1 MTRADFAARLA
12 QGPLL
17 LDGATGSNLMLAG
30 MPKGVC
36 AESWILDHPQTILDL
51 QRAYV
56 AAGSQVLL
64 APTFTASRPYL
75 SQHGIE
81 GDLASINRRL
91 VELSREAADGKAW
104 VAGDMTTMGRADVPY
119 ETMLAYYQEQA
130 QALVDAGVDLMIA
143 ETLMGHDEA
152 VAALEGCRM
161 AAADMPV
168 CCSFSVTA
176 DGMLYFG
183 GSVYEVAPQ
192 LAEFGADAVGINC
205 SVGPDQLE
213 HVIRVLREHLTVPVI
228 AKPNAG
234 MPEIDDQGNARYSM
248 DAVAFGRHMRVLYDA
263 GARVLGGCCGTE
275 PAYIAAVREMIGI
288 EAAR

>member
-1 MTRADFAARLA
+1 MTRNEFAARLA

-17 LDGATGSNLMLAG
+17 LDGATGSNLMKAG

-36 AESWILDHPQTILDL
+36 AETWILDHPQAILDL

-64 APTFTASRPYL
+64 APTFTAGRMYL
-75 SQHGIE
+75 SQHGLE
-81 GDLASINRRL
+81 GELKELNRCL
-91 VELSREAADGKAW
+91 VALSREAAQGKAW

-119 ETMLAYYQEQA
+119 ETMLEYYEEQA
-130 QALVDAGVDLMIA
+130 RALAEAGVDLILC

-152 VAALEGCRM
+152 MAALEGCRM
-161 AAADMPV
+161 AAAELPV

-183 GSVYEVAPQ
+183 GSVYEAAPQ
-192 LAEFGADAVGINC
+192 VAEFGADAVGINC

-213 HVIRVLREHLTVPVI
+213 SVVRALQESLTVPVI

-234 MPEIDDQGNARYSM
+234 MPEIDDQGNAHYSM
-248 DAVAFGRHMRVLYDA
+248 HAAEFGRHMAALHRA
-263 GARVLGGCCGTE
+263 GASILGGCCGTE
-275 PAYIAAVREMIGI
+275 PPYIAALK
-288 EAAR
+288 AAL

>member
-1 MTRADFAARLA
+1 MTRNEFAARLDH
-12 QGPLL
+12 GPLL
-17 LDGATGSNLMLAG
+17 LDGATGSNLMKAG

-36 AESWILDHPQTILDL
+36 AETWILDHPQAILDL

-64 APTFTASRPYL
+64 APTFTAGRMYL
-75 SQHGIE
+75 SQHGLE
-81 GDLASINRRL
+81 GELKELNRCL
-91 VELSREAADGKAW
+91 VALSREAAQGKAW

-119 ETMLAYYQEQA
+119 ETMLEYYHEQA
-130 QALVDAGVDLMIA
+130 QALAEAGVDLILC

-152 VAALEGCRM
+152 MAALEGCRM
-161 AAADMPV
+161 AAAELPV

-183 GSVYEVAPQ
+183 GSVYEAAPQ
-192 LAEFGADAVGINC
+192 VAEFGADAVGINC

-213 HVIRVLREHLTVPVI
+213 SVVRALRESLTVPVI

-234 MPEIDDQGNARYSM
+234 MPEIDDQGNAHYSM
-248 DAVAFGRHMRVLYDA
+248 HAADFGRHMAALHRA
-263 GARVLGGCCGTE
+263 GASILGGCCGTE
-275 PAYIAAVREMIGI
+275 PPYIAALK
-288 EAAR
+288 AAL

>member
-1 MTRADFAARLA
+1 MTRSEFAARLA

-17 LDGATGSNLMLAG
+17 LDGATGSNLMKAG

-36 AESWILDHPQTILDL
+36 AETWILDHPQAILDL

-64 APTFTASRPYL
+64 APTFTAGRMYL
-75 SQHGIE
+75 SQHGLE
-81 GDLASINRRL
+81 GELKELNRCL
-91 VELSREAADGKAW
+91 VALSREAAQGKAW

-119 ETMLAYYQEQA
+119 ETMLEYYHEQA
-130 QALVDAGVDLMIA
+130 RALAEAGVDLILC

-152 VAALEGCRM
+152 MAALEGCRM
-161 AAADMPV
+161 AAAELPV

-183 GSVYEVAPQ
+183 GSVYEAAPQ
-192 LAEFGADAVGINC
+192 VAEFGADAVGINC

-213 HVIRVLREHLTVPVI
+213 SVVRALRESLTVPVI

-234 MPEIDDQGNARYSM
+234 MPEIDDQGNAHYSM
-248 DAVAFGRHMRVLYDA
+248 HAADFGRHMAALHRA
-263 GARVLGGCCGTE
+263 GASILGGCCGTE
-275 PAYIAAVREMIGI
+275 PPYIAALK
-288 EAAR
+288 AAL

>member
-1 MTRADFAARLA
+1 MTRREFAVRLA
-12 QGPLL
+12 QGPLI
-17 LDGATGSNLMLAG
+17 LDGATGSNLMKAG

-36 AESWILDHPQTILDL
+36 AESWILDHPQVILAL

-64 APTFTASRPYL
+64 APTFTASRIYL
-75 SQHGIE
+75 SQHGLDGQLE
-81 GDLASINRRL
+81 QINRRL
-91 VELSREAADGKAW
+91 VALSREAAGGKAW
-104 VAGDMTTMGRADVPY
+104 VSGDMTTMGRADVPY
-119 ETMLAYYQEQA
+119 ETMLEYYTEQA
-130 QALVDAGVDLMIA
+130 RALVEAGVDLILC

-152 VAALEGCRM
+152 MAALEACRM
-161 AAADMPV
+161 AAEDLAV

-192 LAEFGADAVGINC
+192 VAEFGADAVGINC

-213 HVIRVLREHLTVPVI
+213 SVIRTLRGSLTVPVI

-234 MPEIDDQGNARYSM
+234 MPEIDEAGHAHYSM
-248 DAVAFGRHMRVLYDA
+248 DAAAFGRHMAALHRA
-263 GARVLGGCCGTE
+263 GATVLGGCCGTE
-275 PAYIAAVREMIGI
+275 PAYIQSLCAALQG
-288 EAAR
+288 

>member
-1 MTRADFAARLA
+1 MTRNEFAARLA

-17 LDGATGSNLMLAG
+17 LDGATGSNLMKAG

-36 AESWILDHPQTILDL
+36 AETWILDHPQAILEL

-64 APTFTASRPYL
+64 APTFTAGRMYL
-75 SQHGIE
+75 SRHGLE
-81 GDLASINRRL
+81 GELKALNRRL
-91 VELSREAADGKAW
+91 VALSREAAQGKAW

-119 ETMLAYYQEQA
+119 ETMLEYYHEQA
-130 QALVDAGVDLMIA
+130 QALAEAGVDLILC

-152 VAALEGCRM
+152 MAALEGCRM
-161 AAADMPV
+161 AAAELPV

-183 GSVYEVAPQ
+183 GSVYEAAPQ
-192 LAEFGADAVGINC
+192 VAEFGADAVGINC

-213 HVIRVLREHLTVPVI
+213 SVVRALRESLTVPVI

-234 MPEIDDQGNARYSM
+234 MPEIDDQGNAHYSM
-248 DAVAFGRHMRVLYDA
+248 HAADFGRHMAALHRA
-263 GARVLGGCCGTE
+263 GASILGGCCGTE
-275 PAYIAAVREMIGI
+275 PPYIAALK
-288 EAAR
+288 AAL

>member
-1 MTRADFAARLA
+1 MTRNEFAARLA

-17 LDGATGSNLMLAG
+17 LDGATGSNLMKAG

-36 AESWILDHPQTILDL
+36 AETWILDHPQAILDL

-64 APTFTASRPYL
+64 APTFTAGRMYL
-75 SQHGIE
+75 SQHGLE
-81 GDLASINRRL
+81 GELKALNRRL
-91 VELSREAADGKAW
+91 VALSREAAQGKAW

-119 ETMLAYYQEQA
+119 ETMLEYYEEQA
-130 QALVDAGVDLMIA
+130 RALAEAGVDLILC

-152 VAALEGCRM
+152 MAALEGCRM
-161 AAADMPV
+161 AAAELPV

-183 GSVYEVAPQ
+183 GSVYEAAPQ
-192 LAEFGADAVGINC
+192 VAEFGADAVGINC

-213 HVIRVLREHLTVPVI
+213 SVVRALQESLTVPVI

-234 MPEIDDQGNARYSM
+234 MPEIDDQGNAHYSM
-248 DAVAFGRHMRVLYDA
+248 HAADFGRHMAALHRA
-263 GARVLGGCCGTE
+263 GASILGGCCGTE
-275 PAYIAAVREMIGI
+275 PPYIAALK
-288 EAAR
+288 AAL

>member
-1 MTRADFAARLA
+1 MTRNEFAARLA

-17 LDGATGSNLMLAG
+17 LDGATGSNLMKAG

-36 AESWILDHPQTILDL
+36 AETWILDHPQAILEL

-64 APTFTASRPYL
+64 APTFTAGRMYL
-75 SQHGIE
+75 SQHGLE
-81 GDLASINRRL
+81 GELKALNRRL
-91 VELSREAADGKAW
+91 VALSREAAQGKAW

-119 ETMLAYYQEQA
+119 ETMLEYYEEQA
-130 QALVDAGVDLMIA
+130 RALAEAGVDLILC

-152 VAALEGCRM
+152 MAALEGCRM
-161 AAADMPV
+161 AAAELPV

-183 GSVYEVAPQ
+183 GSVYEAAPQ
-192 LAEFGADAVGINC
+192 VAEFGADAVGINC

-213 HVIRVLREHLTVPVI
+213 SVVRALQESLTVPVI

-234 MPEIDDQGNARYSM
+234 MPEIDDQGNAHYSM
-248 DAVAFGRHMRVLYDA
+248 HAADFGRHMAALHRA
-263 GARVLGGCCGTE
+263 GASILGGCCGTE
-275 PAYIAAVREMIGI
+275 PPYIAALK
-288 EAAR
+288 AAL

>member
-1 MTRADFAARLA
+1 MTRNEFAARLA

-17 LDGATGSNLMLAG
+17 LDGATGSNLMKAG

-36 AESWILDHPQTILDL
+36 AETWILDHPQAILEL

-64 APTFTASRPYL
+64 APTFTAGRMYL
-75 SQHGIE
+75 SQHGLE
-81 GDLASINRRL
+81 GELKALNRRL
-91 VELSREAADGKAW
+91 VALSREAAQGKAW

-119 ETMLAYYQEQA
+119 ETMLEYYHEQA
-130 QALVDAGVDLMIA
+130 QALAEAGVDLILC

-152 VAALEGCRM
+152 MAALEGCRM
-161 AAADMPV
+161 AAAELPV

-183 GSVYEVAPQ
+183 GSVYEAAPQ
-192 LAEFGADAVGINC
+192 VAEFGADAVGINC

-213 HVIRVLREHLTVPVI
+213 SVVRALQESLTVPVI

-234 MPEIDDQGNARYSM
+234 MPEIDDQGNAHYSM
-248 DAVAFGRHMRVLYDA
+248 HAADFGRHMAALHRA
-263 GARVLGGCCGTE
+263 GASILGGCCGTE
-275 PAYIAAVREMIGI
+275 PPYIAALK
-288 EAAR
+288 AAL

>member
-1 MTRADFAARLA
+1 MTRSEFAARLA

-17 LDGATGSNLMLAG
+17 LDGATGSNLMKAG

-36 AESWILDHPQTILDL
+36 AETWILDHPQAILEL

-64 APTFTASRPYL
+64 APTFTAGRMYL
-75 SQHGIE
+75 SQHGLE
-81 GDLASINRRL
+81 GELKELNRRL
-91 VELSREAADGKAW
+91 VALSREAAQGKAW

-119 ETMLAYYQEQA
+119 ETMLEYYHEQA
-130 QALVDAGVDLMIA
+130 QALAEAGVDLILC

-152 VAALEGCRM
+152 MAALEGCRM
-161 AAADMPV
+161 AAAELPV

-183 GSVYEVAPQ
+183 GSVYEAAPQ
-192 LAEFGADAVGINC
+192 VAEFGADAVGINC

-213 HVIRVLREHLTVPVI
+213 SVVRALQESLTVPVI

-234 MPEIDDQGNARYSM
+234 MPEIDDQGNAHYSM
-248 DAVAFGRHMRVLYDA
+248 HAADFGRHMAALHRA
-263 GARVLGGCCGTE
+263 GASILGGCCGTE
-275 PAYIAAVREMIGI
+275 PPYIAALK
-288 EAAR
+288 AAL

>member
-1 MTRADFAARLA
+1 MTRSEFAARLA

-17 LDGATGSNLMLAG
+17 LDGATGSNLMKAG

-36 AESWILDHPQTILDL
+36 AETWILDHPQAILDL

-64 APTFTASRPYL
+64 APTFTAGRMYL
-75 SQHGIE
+75 SQHGLE
-81 GDLASINRRL
+81 GELKELNRCL
-91 VELSREAADGKAW
+91 VALSREAAQGKAW

-119 ETMLAYYQEQA
+119 ETMLEYYTEQA
-130 QALVDAGVDLMIA
+130 RALVDAEVDLILC
-143 ETLMGHDEA
+143 ETLMGFEEA
-152 VAALEGCRM
+152 MAALEGCRM
-161 AAADMPV
+161 ADADLPV

-183 GSVYEVAPQ
+183 GSVFEAAPQ
-192 LAEFGADAVGINC
+192 LEGFGADAVGTNC

-213 HVIRVLREHLTVPVI
+213 SVVRSLRESLSVPVI

-234 MPEIDDQGNARYSM
+234 MPEIDAQGNARYSM
-248 DAVAFGRHMRVLYDA
+248 NAEEFGRHMAALHRA
-263 GARVLGGCCGTE
+263 GAVILGGCCGTE
-275 PAYIAAVREMIGI
+275 PAYIRSLCAALQG
-288 EAAR
+288 

>member
-1 MTRADFAARLA
+1 MTRNEFAARLA

-17 LDGATGSNLMLAG
+17 LDGATGSNLMKAG

-36 AESWILDHPQTILDL
+36 AETWILDHPQAILDL

-64 APTFTASRPYL
+64 APTFTAGRMYL
-75 SQHGIE
+75 SQHGLE
-81 GDLASINRRL
+81 GELKELNRCL
-91 VELSREAADGKAW
+91 VALSREAAQGQAW

-119 ETMLAYYQEQA
+119 ETMLEYYEEQA
-130 QALVDAGVDLMIA
+130 RALAEAGVDLILC

-152 VAALEGCRM
+152 MAALEGCRM
-161 AAADMPV
+161 AAAELPV

-183 GSVYEVAPQ
+183 GSVYEAAPQ
-192 LAEFGADAVGINC
+192 VAEFGADAVGINC

-213 HVIRVLREHLTVPVI
+213 SVVRALRESLTVPVI

-234 MPEIDDQGNARYSM
+234 MPEIDDQGNAHYSM
-248 DAVAFGRHMRVLYDA
+248 HAADFGRHMAALHRA
-263 GARVLGGCCGTE
+263 GASILGGCCGTE
-275 PAYIAAVREMIGI
+275 PPYIAALK
-288 EAAR
+288 AAL

>member
-1 MTRADFAARLA
+1 MTRSEFAARLA

-17 LDGATGSNLMLAG
+17 LDGATGSNLMKAG

-36 AESWILDHPQTILDL
+36 AETWILDHPQAILDL

-64 APTFTASRPYL
+64 APTFTAGRMYL
-75 SQHGIE
+75 SQHGLE
-81 GDLASINRRL
+81 GELKELNRRL
-91 VELSREAADGKAW
+91 VALSREAAQGKAW

-119 ETMLAYYQEQA
+119 ETMLEYYHEQA
-130 QALVDAGVDLMIA
+130 QALAEAGVDLILC

-152 VAALEGCRM
+152 MAALEGCRM
-161 AAADMPV
+161 AAAELPV

-183 GSVYEVAPQ
+183 GSVYEAAPQ
-192 LAEFGADAVGINC
+192 VAEFGADAVGINC

-213 HVIRVLREHLTVPVI
+213 SVVRALRESLTVPVI

-234 MPEIDDQGNARYSM
+234 MPEIDDQGNAHYSM
-248 DAVAFGRHMRVLYDA
+248 HAADFGRHMAALHRA
-263 GARVLGGCCGTE
+263 GASILGGCCGTE
-275 PAYIAAVREMIGI
+275 PPYIAALK
-288 EAAR
+288 AAL

>member
-1 MTRADFAARLA
+1 MTRNEFAARLA

-17 LDGATGSNLMLAG
+17 LDGATGSNLMKAG

-36 AESWILDHPQTILDL
+36 AETWILDHPQAILDL

-64 APTFTASRPYL
+64 APTFTAGRMYL
-75 SQHGIE
+75 SRHGLE
-81 GDLASINRRL
+81 GELKALNRRL
-91 VELSREAADGKAW
+91 VALSREAAQGKAW

-119 ETMLAYYQEQA
+119 ETMLEYYHEQA
-130 QALVDAGVDLMIA
+130 QALAEAGVDLILC

-152 VAALEGCRM
+152 MAALEGCRM
-161 AAADMPV
+161 AAAELPV

-183 GSVYEVAPQ
+183 GSVYEAAPQ
-192 LAEFGADAVGINC
+192 VAEFGADAVGINC

-213 HVIRVLREHLTVPVI
+213 SVVRALRESLTVPVI

-234 MPEIDDQGNARYSM
+234 MPEIDDQGNAHYSM
-248 DAVAFGRHMRVLYDA
+248 HAADFGRHMAALHRA
-263 GARVLGGCCGTE
+263 GASILGGCCGTE
-275 PAYIAAVREMIGI
+275 PPYIAALK
-288 EAAR
+288 AAL

>member
-1 MTRADFAARLA
+1 MTRSEFAARLA

-17 LDGATGSNLMLAG
+17 LDGATGSNLMKAG

-36 AESWILDHPQTILDL
+36 AETWILDHPQAILDL

-64 APTFTASRPYL
+64 APTFTAGRMYL
-75 SQHGIE
+75 SQHGLGGE
-81 GDLASINRRL
+81 LKELNRCL
-91 VELSREAADGKAW
+91 VALSREAAQGKAW

-119 ETMLAYYQEQA
+119 ETMLEYYHEQA
-130 QALVDAGVDLMIA
+130 QALAEAGVDLILC

-152 VAALEGCRM
+152 MAALEGCRM
-161 AAADMPV
+161 AAAELPV

-183 GSVYEVAPQ
+183 GSVYEAAPQ
-192 LAEFGADAVGINC
+192 VAEFGADAVGINC

-213 HVIRVLREHLTVPVI
+213 SVVRTLRESLTVPVI

-234 MPEIDDQGNARYSM
+234 MPEIDDQGNAHYSM
-248 DAVAFGRHMRVLYDA
+248 HAADFGRHMAALHRA
-263 GARVLGGCCGTE
+263 GASILGGCCGTE
-275 PAYIAAVREMIGI
+275 PPYIAALK
-288 EAAR
+288 AAL

>member
-1 MTRADFAARLA
+1 MTRNEFAARLA

-17 LDGATGSNLMLAG
+17 LDGATGSNLMKAG

-36 AESWILDHPQTILDL
+36 AETWILDHPQAILDL

-64 APTFTASRPYL
+64 APTFTAGRMYL
-75 SQHGIE
+75 SQHGLE
-81 GDLASINRRL
+81 GELKELNRCL
-91 VELSREAADGKAW
+91 VALSREAAQGKAW

-119 ETMLAYYQEQA
+119 ETMLEYYHEQA
-130 QALVDAGVDLMIA
+130 RALAEAGVDLILC

-152 VAALEGCRM
+152 MAALEGCRM
-161 AAADMPV
+161 AAEELPV

-183 GSVYEVAPQ
+183 GSVYEAAPQ
-192 LAEFGADAVGINC
+192 VAEFGADAVGINC

-213 HVIRVLREHLTVPVI
+213 SVVRALRESLTVPVI

-234 MPEIDDQGNARYSM
+234 MPEIDDQGNAHYSM
-248 DAVAFGRHMRVLYDA
+248 HAADFGRHMAALHRA
-263 GARVLGGCCGTE
+263 GASILGGCCGTE
-275 PAYIAAVREMIGI
+275 PPYIAALK
-288 EAAR
+288 AAL

>member
-1 MTRADFAARLA
+1 MTRSEFAARLA

-17 LDGATGSNLMLAG
+17 LDGATGSNLMKAG

-36 AESWILDHPQTILDL
+36 AETWILDHPQAILDL

-64 APTFTASRPYL
+64 APTFTAGRMYL
-75 SQHGIE
+75 SQHGLE
-81 GDLASINRRL
+81 GELKGLNRCL
-91 VELSREAADGKAW
+91 VALSREAAQGKAW

-119 ETMLAYYQEQA
+119 ETMLEYYHEQA
-130 QALVDAGVDLMIA
+130 RALAEAGVDLILC

-152 VAALEGCRM
+152 MAALEGCRM
-161 AAADMPV
+161 AAAELPV

-183 GSVYEVAPQ
+183 GSVYEAAPQ
-192 LAEFGADAVGINC
+192 VAEFGADAVGINC

-213 HVIRVLREHLTVPVI
+213 SVVRALQESLTVPVI

-234 MPEIDDQGNARYSM
+234 MPEIDDQGNAHYSM
-248 DAVAFGRHMRVLYDA
+248 HAADFGRHMAALHRA
-263 GARVLGGCCGTE
+263 GASILGGCCGTE
-275 PAYIAAVREMIGI
+275 PPYIAALK
-288 EAAR
+288 AAL

>member
-1 MTRADFAARLA
+1 MTRNEFAARLA

-17 LDGATGSNLMLAG
+17 LDGATGSNLMKAG

-36 AESWILDHPQTILDL
+36 AETWILDHPQAILDL

-64 APTFTASRPYL
+64 APTFTAGRMYL
-75 SQHGIE
+75 SRHGLE
-81 GDLASINRRL
+81 GELKALNRRL
-91 VELSREAADGKAW
+91 VALSREAAQGKAW

-119 ETMLAYYQEQA
+119 ETMLEYYHEQA
-130 QALVDAGVDLMIA
+130 QALAEAGVDLILC

-152 VAALEGCRM
+152 MAALEGCRM
-161 AAADMPV
+161 AAAELPV

-183 GSVYEVAPQ
+183 GSVYEAAPQ
-192 LAEFGADAVGINC
+192 VAEFGADAVGINC

-213 HVIRVLREHLTVPVI
+213 SVVRALQESLTVPVI

-234 MPEIDDQGNARYSM
+234 MPEIDDQGNAHYSM
-248 DAVAFGRHMRVLYDA
+248 HAADFGRHMAALHRA
-263 GARVLGGCCGTE
+263 GASILGGCCGTE
-275 PAYIAAVREMIGI
+275 PPYIAALK
-288 EAAR
+288 AAL

>member
-1 MTRADFAARLA
+1 MTRSEFAARLA

-17 LDGATGSNLMLAG
+17 LDGATGSNLMKAG

-36 AESWILDHPQTILDL
+36 AETWILDHPQAILDL

-64 APTFTASRPYL
+64 APTFTAGRMYL
-75 SQHGIE
+75 SQHGLE
-81 GDLASINRRL
+81 GELKALNRRL
-91 VELSREAADGKAW
+91 VALSQEAAQGQAW

-119 ETMLAYYQEQA
+119 ETMLEYYHEQA
-130 QALVDAGVDLMIA
+130 RALAEAGVDLILC

-152 VAALEGCRM
+152 MAALEGCRM
-161 AAADMPV
+161 AAAELPV

-183 GSVYEVAPQ
+183 GSVYEAAPQ
-192 LAEFGADAVGINC
+192 VAEFGADAVGINC

-213 HVIRVLREHLTVPVI
+213 SVVRALQESLTVPVI

-234 MPEIDDQGNARYSM
+234 MPEIDDQGNAHYSM
-248 DAVAFGRHMRVLYDA
+248 HAADFGRHMAALHRA
-263 GARVLGGCCGTE
+263 GASILGGCCGTE
-275 PAYIAAVREMIGI
+275 PPYIAALK
-288 EAAR
+288 AAL

>member
-1 MTRADFAARLA
+1 MTRSEFAARLA

-17 LDGATGSNLMLAG
+17 LDGATGSNLMKAG

-36 AESWILDHPQTILDL
+36 AETWILDHPQAILDL

-64 APTFTASRPYL
+64 APTFTAGRMYL
-75 SQHGIE
+75 SQHGLE
-81 GDLASINRRL
+81 GELKELNRRL
-91 VELSREAADGKAW
+91 VALSREAAQGKAW

-119 ETMLAYYQEQA
+119 ETMLEYYHEQA
-130 QALVDAGVDLMIA
+130 QALAEAGVDLILC

-152 VAALEGCRM
+152 MAALEGCRM
-161 AAADMPV
+161 AAAELPV

-183 GSVYEVAPQ
+183 GSVYEAAPQ
-192 LAEFGADAVGINC
+192 VAEFGADAVGINC

-213 HVIRVLREHLTVPVI
+213 SVVRALRESLTVPVI

-234 MPEIDDQGNARYSM
+234 MPEIDDQGNAHYSM
-248 DAVAFGRHMRVLYDA
+248 HAADFGRHMAALHRA
-263 GARVLGGCCGTE
+263 GASILGGCCGTE
-275 PAYIAAVREMIGI
+275 PPYISALKAAL
-288 EAAR
+288 

>member
-1 MTRADFAARLA
+1 MTRNEFAARLA

-17 LDGATGSNLMLAG
+17 LDGATGSNLMKAG

-36 AESWILDHPQTILDL
+36 AETWILDHPQAILEL

-64 APTFTASRPYL
+64 APTFTAGRMYL
-75 SQHGIE
+75 SQHGLE
-81 GDLASINRRL
+81 GELKELNRCL
-91 VELSREAADGKAW
+91 VALSREAAQGKAW

-119 ETMLAYYQEQA
+119 ETMLEYYHEQA
-130 QALVDAGVDLMIA
+130 QALAEAGVDLILC

-152 VAALEGCRM
+152 MAALEGCRM
-161 AAADMPV
+161 AAAELPV

-183 GSVYEVAPQ
+183 GSVYEAAPQ
-192 LAEFGADAVGINC
+192 VAEFGADAVGINC

-213 HVIRVLREHLTVPVI
+213 SVVRALQESLTVPVI

-234 MPEIDDQGNARYSM
+234 MPEIDDQGNAHYSM
-248 DAVAFGRHMRVLYDA
+248 HAADFGRHMAALHRA
-263 GARVLGGCCGTE
+263 GASILGGCCGTE
-275 PAYIAAVREMIGI
+275 PPYIAALK
-288 EAAR
+288 AAL

>member
-1 MTRADFAARLA
+1 MTRNEFAARLA

-17 LDGATGSNLMLAG
+17 LDGATGSNLMKAG

-36 AESWILDHPQTILDL
+36 AETWILDHPQAILDL

-64 APTFTASRPYL
+64 APTFTAGRMYL
-75 SQHGIE
+75 SQHGLE
-81 GDLASINRRL
+81 GELKELNRRL
-91 VELSREAADGKAW
+91 VALSREAAQGQAW

-119 ETMLAYYQEQA
+119 ETMLEYYEEQA
-130 QALVDAGVDLMIA
+130 RALAEAGVDLILC

-152 VAALEGCRM
+152 MAALEGCRM
-161 AAADMPV
+161 AAAELPV

-183 GSVYEVAPQ
+183 GSVYEAAPQ
-192 LAEFGADAVGINC
+192 VAEFGADAVGINC

-213 HVIRVLREHLTVPVI
+213 SVVRALQESLTVPVI

-234 MPEIDDQGNARYSM
+234 MPEIDDQGNAHYSM
-248 DAVAFGRHMRVLYDA
+248 EAADFGRHMAALHRA
-263 GARVLGGCCGTE
+263 GASILGGCCGTE
-275 PAYIAAVREMIGI
+275 PAYIAALK
-288 EAAR
+288 AAL

>member
-1 MTRADFAARLA
+1 MTRSEFAARLA

-17 LDGATGSNLMLAG
+17 LDGATGSNLMKAG

-36 AESWILDHPQTILDL
+36 AETWILDHPQAILDL

-64 APTFTASRPYL
+64 APTFTAGRIYL
-75 SQHGIE
+75 SQHGLE
-81 GDLASINRRL
+81 GELKALNRRL
-91 VELSREAADGKAW
+91 VALSREAAQGKAW

-119 ETMLAYYQEQA
+119 ETMLEYYEEQA
-130 QALVDAGVDLMIA
+130 RALAEAGVDLILC

-152 VAALEGCRM
+152 MAALEGCRM
-161 AAADMPV
+161 AAAELPV

-183 GSVYEVAPQ
+183 GSVYEAAPQ
-192 LAEFGADAVGINC
+192 VAEFGADAVGINC

-213 HVIRVLREHLTVPVI
+213 SVVRALQESLTVPVI

-234 MPEIDDQGNARYSM
+234 MPEIDDQGNAHYSM
-248 DAVAFGRHMRVLYDA
+248 HAADFGRHMAALHRA
-263 GARVLGGCCGTE
+263 GASILGGCCGTE
-275 PAYIAAVREMIGI
+275 PPYIAALK
-288 EAAR
+288 AAL

>member
-1 MTRADFAARLA
+1 MTRNEFAARLA

-17 LDGATGSNLMLAG
+17 LDGATGSNLMKAG

-36 AESWILDHPQTILDL
+36 AETWILDHPQAILDL

-64 APTFTASRPYL
+64 APTFTAGRIYL
-75 SQHGIE
+75 SQHGLE
-81 GDLASINRRL
+81 GELKGLNRCL
-91 VELSREAADGKAW
+91 VALSREAAQGKAW

-119 ETMLAYYQEQA
+119 ETMLEYYHEQA
-130 QALVDAGVDLMIA
+130 QALAEAGVDLILC

-152 VAALEGCRM
+152 MAALEGCRM
-161 AAADMPV
+161 AAEELPV

-183 GSVYEVAPQ
+183 GSVYEAAPQ
-192 LAEFGADAVGINC
+192 VAEFGADAVGINC

-213 HVIRVLREHLTVPVI
+213 SVVRTLRESLTVPVI

-234 MPEIDDQGNARYSM
+234 MPEIDDQGNAHYSM
-248 DAVAFGRHMRVLYDA
+248 HAADFGRHMAALHRA
-263 GARVLGGCCGTE
+263 GASILGGCCGTE
-275 PAYIAAVREMIGI
+275 PPYIAALK
-288 EAAR
+288 AAL

>member
-1 MTRADFAARLA
+1 MTRSEFAARLA

-17 LDGATGSNLMLAG
+17 LDGATGSNLMKAG

-36 AESWILDHPQTILDL
+36 AETWILDHPQAILEL

-64 APTFTASRPYL
+64 APTFTAGRMYL
-75 SQHGIE
+75 SQHGLE
-81 GDLASINRRL
+81 GELKELNRCL
-91 VELSREAADGKAW
+91 VALSREAAQGKAW

-119 ETMLAYYQEQA
+119 ETMLEYYHEQA
-130 QALVDAGVDLMIA
+130 QALAEAGVDLILC

-152 VAALEGCRM
+152 MAALEGCRM
-161 AAADMPV
+161 AAAELPV

-183 GSVYEVAPQ
+183 GSVYEAAPQ
-192 LAEFGADAVGINC
+192 VAEFGADAVGINC

-213 HVIRVLREHLTVPVI
+213 SVVRALRESLTVPVI

-234 MPEIDDQGNARYSM
+234 MPEIDDQGNAHYSM
-248 DAVAFGRHMRVLYDA
+248 HAADFGRHMAALHRA
-263 GARVLGGCCGTE
+263 GASILGGCCGTE
-275 PAYIAAVREMIGI
+275 PPYIAALK
-288 EAAR
+288 AAL

>member
-1 MTRADFAARLA
+1 MTRSEFAAKLA

-17 LDGATGSNLMLAG
+17 LDGATGSNLMKAG

-36 AESWILDHPQTILDL
+36 AETWILDHPQAILDL

-64 APTFTASRPYL
+64 APTFTAGRIYL
-75 SQHGIE
+75 SQHGLE
-81 GDLASINRRL
+81 GELKELNRRL
-91 VELSREAADGKAW
+91 VALSREAAQGKAW

-119 ETMLAYYQEQA
+119 ETMLEYYHEQA
-130 QALVDAGVDLMIA
+130 QALAEAGVDLILC

-152 VAALEGCRM
+152 MAALEGCRM
-161 AAADMPV
+161 AAAELPV

-183 GSVYEVAPQ
+183 GSVYEAAPQ
-192 LAEFGADAVGINC
+192 VAEFGADAVGINC

-213 HVIRVLREHLTVPVI
+213 SVVRALQESLTVPVI

-234 MPEIDDQGNARYSM
+234 MPEIDDQGNAHYSM
-248 DAVAFGRHMRVLYDA
+248 HAADFGRHMAALHRA
-263 GARVLGGCCGTE
+263 GASILGGCCGTE
-275 PAYIAAVREMIGI
+275 PPYIAALK
-288 EAAR
+288 AAL

>member
-1 MTRADFAARLA
+1 MTRNEFAARLA

-17 LDGATGSNLMLAG
+17 LDGATGSNLMKAG

-36 AESWILDHPQTILDL
+36 AETWILDHPQAILDL

-64 APTFTASRPYL
+64 APTFTAGRMYL
-75 SQHGIE
+75 SQHGLE
-81 GDLASINRRL
+81 GELKGLNRCL
-91 VELSREAADGKAW
+91 VALSREAAQGKAW

-119 ETMLAYYQEQA
+119 ETMLEYYHEQA
-130 QALVDAGVDLMIA
+130 QALAEAGVDLILC

-152 VAALEGCRM
+152 MAALEGCRM
-161 AAADMPV
+161 AAAELPV

-183 GSVYEVAPQ
+183 GSVYEAAPQ
-192 LAEFGADAVGINC
+192 VAEFGADAVGINC

-213 HVIRVLREHLTVPVI
+213 SVVRALQESLTVPVI

-234 MPEIDDQGNARYSM
+234 MPEIDDQGNAHYSM
-248 DAVAFGRHMRVLYDA
+248 HAADFGRHMAALHRA
-263 GARVLGGCCGTE
+263 GASILGGCCGTE
-275 PAYIAAVREMIGI
+275 PPYIAALK
-288 EAAR
+288 AAL

>member
-1 MTRADFAARLA
+1 MTRNEFAARLA

-17 LDGATGSNLMLAG
+17 LDGATGSNLMKAG

-36 AESWILDHPQTILDL
+36 AETWILDHPQAILEL

-64 APTFTASRPYL
+64 APTFTAGRMYL
-75 SQHGIE
+75 SQHGLE
-81 GDLASINRRL
+81 GELKELNRCL
-91 VELSREAADGKAW
+91 VALSREAAQGKAW

-119 ETMLAYYQEQA
+119 ETMLEYYHEQA
-130 QALVDAGVDLMIA
+130 QALAEAGVDLILC

-152 VAALEGCRM
+152 MAALEGCRM
-161 AAADMPV
+161 AAAELPV

-183 GSVYEVAPQ
+183 GSVYEAAPQ
-192 LAEFGADAVGINC
+192 VAEFGADAVGINC

-213 HVIRVLREHLTVPVI
+213 SVVRALRESLTVPVI

-234 MPEIDDQGNARYSM
+234 MPEIDDQGNAHYSM
-248 DAVAFGRHMRVLYDA
+248 HAADFGRHMAALHRA
-263 GARVLGGCCGTE
+263 GASILGGCCGTE
-275 PAYIAAVREMIGI
+275 PPYIAALK
-288 EAAR
+288 AAL

>member
-1 MTRADFAARLA
+1 MTRNEFAARLA

-17 LDGATGSNLMLAG
+17 LDGATGSNLMKAG

-36 AESWILDHPQTILDL
+36 AETWILDHPQAILEL

-64 APTFTASRPYL
+64 APTFTAGRMYL
-75 SQHGIE
+75 SQHGLE
-81 GDLASINRRL
+81 GELKELNRCL
-91 VELSREAADGKAW
+91 VALSREAAQGKAW

-119 ETMLAYYQEQA
+119 ETMLEYYEEQA
-130 QALVDAGVDLMIA
+130 RALAEAGVDLILC

-152 VAALEGCRM
+152 MAALEGCRM
-161 AAADMPV
+161 AAAELPV

-183 GSVYEVAPQ
+183 GSVYEAAPQ
-192 LAEFGADAVGINC
+192 VAEFGADAVGINC

-213 HVIRVLREHLTVPVI
+213 SVVRALRESLTVPVI

-234 MPEIDDQGNARYSM
+234 MPEIDDQGNAHYSM
-248 DAVAFGRHMRVLYDA
+248 HAADFGRHMAALHRA
-263 GARVLGGCCGTE
+263 GASILGGCCGTE
-275 PAYIAAVREMIGI
+275 PAYIAALK
-288 EAAR
+288 AAL

>member
-1 MTRADFAARLA
+1 MTRNEFAARLA

-17 LDGATGSNLMLAG
+17 LDGATGSNLMKAG

-36 AESWILDHPQTILDL
+36 AETWILDHPQAILDL

-64 APTFTASRPYL
+64 APTFTAGRMYL
-75 SQHGIE
+75 SQHGLE
-81 GDLASINRRL
+81 GELKELNRCL
-91 VELSREAADGKAW
+91 VALSREAAQGKAW

-119 ETMLAYYQEQA
+119 ETMLEYYHEQA
-130 QALVDAGVDLMIA
+130 QALAEAGVDLILC

-152 VAALEGCRM
+152 MAALEGCRM
-161 AAADMPV
+161 AAAELPV

-183 GSVYEVAPQ
+183 GSVYEAAPQ
-192 LAEFGADAVGINC
+192 VAEFGADAVGINC

-213 HVIRVLREHLTVPVI
+213 SVVRALQESLTVPVI

-234 MPEIDDQGNARYSM
+234 MPEIDDQGNAHYSM
-248 DAVAFGRHMRVLYDA
+248 HAADFGRHMAALHRA
-263 GARVLGGCCGTE
+263 GASILGGCCGTE
-275 PAYIAAVREMIGI
+275 PPYIAALK
-288 EAAR
+288 AAL

>member
-1 MTRADFAARLA
+1 MTRSEFAARLA

-17 LDGATGSNLMLAG
+17 LDGATGSNLMKAG

-36 AESWILDHPQTILDL
+36 AETWILDHPQAILDL

-64 APTFTASRPYL
+64 APTFTAGRIYL
-75 SQHGIE
+75 SQHGLE
-81 GDLASINRRL
+81 GELKELNRRL
-91 VELSREAADGKAW
+91 VALSREAAQGKAW

-119 ETMLAYYQEQA
+119 ETMLEYYHEQA
-130 QALVDAGVDLMIA
+130 QALAEAGVDLILC

-152 VAALEGCRM
+152 MAALEGCRM
-161 AAADMPV
+161 AAAELPV

-183 GSVYEVAPQ
+183 GSVYEAAPQ
-192 LAEFGADAVGINC
+192 VAEFGADAVGINC

-213 HVIRVLREHLTVPVI
+213 SVVRALQESLTVPVI

-234 MPEIDDQGNARYSM
+234 MPEIDDQGNAHYSM
-248 DAVAFGRHMRVLYDA
+248 HAADFGRHMAALHRA
-263 GARVLGGCCGTE
+263 GASILGGCCGTE
-275 PAYIAAVREMIGI
+275 PPYIAALK
-288 EAAR
+288 AAL

>member
-1 MTRADFAARLA
+1 MTRSEFAARLA

-17 LDGATGSNLMLAG
+17 LDGATGSNLMKAG

-36 AESWILDHPQTILDL
+36 AETWILDHPQAILDL

-64 APTFTASRPYL
+64 APTFTAGRMYL
-75 SQHGIE
+75 SQHGLE
-81 GDLASINRRL
+81 GELKELNRCL
-91 VELSREAADGKAW
+91 VALSREAAQGKAW

-119 ETMLAYYQEQA
+119 ETMLEYYHEQA
-130 QALVDAGVDLMIA
+130 QALAEAGVDLILC

-152 VAALEGCRM
+152 MAALEGCRM
-161 AAADMPV
+161 AAAELPV

-183 GSVYEVAPQ
+183 GSVYEAAPQ
-192 LAEFGADAVGINC
+192 VAEFGADAVGINC

-213 HVIRVLREHLTVPVI
+213 SVVRALRESLTVPVI

-234 MPEIDDQGNARYSM
+234 MPEIDDQGNAHYSM
-248 DAVAFGRHMRVLYDA
+248 EAADFGRHMAALHRA
-263 GARVLGGCCGTE
+263 GASILGGCCGTE
-275 PAYIAAVREMIGI
+275 PPYIAALK
-288 EAAR
+288 AAL

>member
-1 MTRADFAARLA
+1 MTRSEFAARLA

-17 LDGATGSNLMLAG
+17 LDGATGSNLMKAG

-36 AESWILDHPQTILDL
+36 AETWILDHPQAILEL

-64 APTFTASRPYL
+64 APTFTAGRMYL
-75 SQHGIE
+75 SQHGLE
-81 GDLASINRRL
+81 GELKELNRCL
-91 VELSREAADGKAW
+91 VALSREAAQGKAW

-119 ETMLAYYQEQA
+119 ETMLEYYHEQA
-130 QALVDAGVDLMIA
+130 QALAEAGVDLILC

-152 VAALEGCRM
+152 MAALEGCRM
-161 AAADMPV
+161 AAAELPV

-183 GSVYEVAPQ
+183 GSVYEAAPQ
-192 LAEFGADAVGINC
+192 VAEFGADAVGINC

-213 HVIRVLREHLTVPVI
+213 SVVRALQESLTVPVI

-234 MPEIDDQGNARYSM
+234 MPEIDDQGNAHYSM
-248 DAVAFGRHMRVLYDA
+248 HAADFGRHMAALHRA
-263 GARVLGGCCGTE
+263 GASILGGCCGTE
-275 PAYIAAVREMIGI
+275 PPYIAALK
-288 EAAR
+288 AAL

>member
-1 MTRADFAARLA
+1 MTRNEFAARLA

-17 LDGATGSNLMLAG
+17 LDGATGSNLMKAG

-36 AESWILDHPQTILDL
+36 AETWILDHPQAILDL

-64 APTFTASRPYL
+64 APTFTAGRMYL
-75 SQHGIE
+75 SQHGLE
-81 GDLASINRRL
+81 GELKELNRRL
-91 VELSREAADGKAW
+91 VALSREAAQGKAW

-119 ETMLAYYQEQA
+119 ETMLEYYHEQA
-130 QALVDAGVDLMIA
+130 QALAEAGVDLILC

-152 VAALEGCRM
+152 MAALEGCRM
-161 AAADMPV
+161 AAAELPV

-183 GSVYEVAPQ
+183 GSVYEAAPQ
-192 LAEFGADAVGINC
+192 VAEFGADAVGINC

-213 HVIRVLREHLTVPVI
+213 SVVRALRESLTVPVI

-234 MPEIDDQGNARYSM
+234 MPEIDDQGNAHYSM
-248 DAVAFGRHMRVLYDA
+248 HAADFGRHMAALHRA
-263 GARVLGGCCGTE
+263 GALILGGCCGTE
-275 PAYIAAVREMIGI
+275 PPYIAALK
-288 EAAR
+288 AAL

>member
-1 MTRADFAARLA
+1 MTRSEFAARLA

-17 LDGATGSNLMLAG
+17 LDGATGSNLMKAG

-36 AESWILDHPQTILDL
+36 AETWILDHPQAILDL

-64 APTFTASRPYL
+64 APTFTAGRMYL
-75 SQHGIE
+75 SQHGLE
-81 GDLASINRRL
+81 GELKELNRCL
-91 VELSREAADGKAW
+91 VALSREAAQGKAW

-119 ETMLAYYQEQA
+119 ETMLEYYEEQA
-130 QALVDAGVDLMIA
+130 RALAEAGVDLILC

-152 VAALEGCRM
+152 MAALEGCRM
-161 AAADMPV
+161 AAAELPV

-183 GSVYEVAPQ
+183 GSVYEAAPQ
-192 LAEFGADAVGINC
+192 VAEFGADAVGINC

-213 HVIRVLREHLTVPVI
+213 SVVRALRESLTVPVI

-234 MPEIDDQGNARYSM
+234 MPEIDDQGNAHYSM
-248 DAVAFGRHMRVLYDA
+248 EAADFGRHMAALHRA
-263 GARVLGGCCGTE
+263 GASILGGCCGTE
-275 PAYIAAVREMIGI
+275 PPYIAALK
-288 EAAR
+288 AAL

>member
-1 MTRADFAARLA
+1 MTRNEFAARLA

-17 LDGATGSNLMLAG
+17 LDGATGSNLMKAG

-36 AESWILDHPQTILDL
+36 AETWILDHPQAILEL

-64 APTFTASRPYL
+64 APTFTAGRMYL
-75 SQHGIE
+75 SRHGLE
-81 GDLASINRRL
+81 GELKELNRCL
-91 VELSREAADGKAW
+91 VALSREAAQGKAW

-119 ETMLAYYQEQA
+119 ETMLEYYHEQA
-130 QALVDAGVDLMIA
+130 QALAEAGVDLILC

-152 VAALEGCRM
+152 MAALEGCRM
-161 AAADMPV
+161 AAAELPV

-183 GSVYEVAPQ
+183 GSVYEAAPQ
-192 LAEFGADAVGINC
+192 VAEFGADAVGINC

-213 HVIRVLREHLTVPVI
+213 SVVRALRESLTVPVI

-234 MPEIDDQGNARYSM
+234 MPEIDDQGNAHYSM
-248 DAVAFGRHMRVLYDA
+248 HAADFGRHMAALHRA
-263 GARVLGGCCGTE
+263 GASILGGCCGTE
-275 PAYIAAVREMIGI
+275 PAYIAALK
-288 EAAR
+288 AAL

>member
-1 MTRADFAARLA
+1 MTRSEFAARLA

-17 LDGATGSNLMLAG
+17 LDGATGSNLMKAG

-36 AESWILDHPQTILDL
+36 AETWILYHPQAILDL

-64 APTFTASRPYL
+64 APTFTAGRIYL
-75 SQHGIE
+75 SQHGLE
-81 GDLASINRRL
+81 GELKELNRRL
-91 VELSREAADGKAW
+91 VALSREAAQGQAW

-119 ETMLAYYQEQA
+119 ETMLEYYHEQA
-130 QALVDAGVDLMIA
+130 RALAEAGVDLILC

-152 VAALEGCRM
+152 MAALEGCRM
-161 AAADMPV
+161 AAAELPV

-183 GSVYEVAPQ
+183 GSVYEAAPQ
-192 LAEFGADAVGINC
+192 VAEFGADAVGINC

-213 HVIRVLREHLTVPVI
+213 SVVRALQESLTVPVI

-234 MPEIDDQGNARYSM
+234 MPEIDDQGNAHYSM
-248 DAVAFGRHMRVLYDA
+248 HAADFGRHMAALHRA
-263 GARVLGGCCGTE
+263 GASILGGCCGTE
-275 PAYIAAVREMIGI
+275 PPYIAALK
-288 EAAR
+288 AAL

>member
-1 MTRADFAARLA
+1 MTRSEFAARLA

-17 LDGATGSNLMLAG
+17 LDGATGSNLMKAG

-36 AESWILDHPQTILDL
+36 AETWILDHPQAILDL

-64 APTFTASRPYL
+64 APTFTAGRMYL
-75 SQHGIE
+75 SQHGLE
-81 GDLASINRRL
+81 GELKELNRCL
-91 VELSREAADGKAW
+91 VALSREAAQGKAW

-119 ETMLAYYQEQA
+119 ETMLEYYHEQA
-130 QALVDAGVDLMIA
+130 QALAEAGVDLILC

-152 VAALEGCRM
+152 MAALEGCRM
-161 AAADMPV
+161 AAAELPV

-183 GSVYEVAPQ
+183 GSVYEAAPQ
-192 LAEFGADAVGINC
+192 VAEFGADAVGINC

-213 HVIRVLREHLTVPVI
+213 SVVRALRESLTVPVI

-234 MPEIDDQGNARYSM
+234 MPEIDDQGNAHYSM
-248 DAVAFGRHMRVLYDA
+248 HAADFGRHMAALHRA
-263 GARVLGGCCGTE
+263 GASILGGCCGTE
-275 PAYIAAVREMIGI
+275 PAYIAALK
-288 EAAR
+288 AAL